1 MTGVSRHNMTV
12 VVVECTQAGV
22 ELSPSCAL
30 FRFGDPCLVFSSS
43 DRFLTRLLNQGFE
56 TRSTIPPDAHTI
68 ISIIEDVAADA
79 RTLVGA
85 N

>member
-1 MTGVSRHNMTV
+1 MTV

-30 FRFGDPCLVFSSS
+30 FGIGDPWLVFS
-43 DRFLTRLLNQGFE
+43 LTKIEFSPGLLNRGQPYHQ
-56 TRSTIPPDAHTI
+56 TAHTI

-79 RTLVGA
+79 RTLVGH
-85 N
+85 